1 MTEKKPNPI
10 DLTDEDITDYLYC
23 PFKYYLKKIG
33 QLPVVAKSMQIDLKS
48 AGFMRSTIVL
58 PGKIFSEALSLL
70 ASGKYGADLDSIT
83 RALWRSWLLSLPGV
97 REETVKTMMLYGEAR
112 NKILQPYFSG
122 ERLTRERKK
131 YIEPRMSNSFKREMK
146 DANLPELAS
155 RVDNELLEA
164 INYSQGE
171 LQKLGAYTASDAF
184 ADSLIM
190 AKRFPHVDPSQIIAA
205 NEYRKITLESGRQIC
220 FRIDVLYKQGG
231 HCVLEVHDPHPAFVS
246 QNIWSTRD
254 IRSILGSFFLESNGD
269 KNDILLHR
277 HLISGKSKPLRNLRT
292 ARAVLGVEYV
302 LNGIFNDIFYPAFLS
317 GDLNRCRECPARSV
331 CLSGD
336 AANWV
341 LPGIETSG
349 ERLRLAAAMLKGKKL
364 DITTLNEL
372 ERALQATNALPTGL
386 IRAEIQRLNYTEGE

>member
-1 MTEKKPNPI
+1 MTEKKPSAI

-33 QLPVVAKSMQIDLKS
+33 QLPAVAKAMQVDLKS
-48 AGFMRSTIVL
+48 AGFLRSTIVL
-58 PGKIFSEALSLL
+58 PGRILSEALSLL
-70 ASGKYGADLDSIT
+70 ASGKYGADLYGIT
-83 RALWRSWLLSLPGV
+83 RALWRSWLLSYPNV
-97 REETVKTMMLYGEAR
+97 HKETVKTMMLYGEAR

-131 YIEPRMSNSFKREMK
+131 YVEPRMSNSFKREMK
-146 DANLPELAS
+146 DANLPELAA
-155 RVDNELLEA
+155 RVDKELLEA
-164 INYSQGE
+164 THYSQGE
-171 LQKLGAYTASDAF
+171 LQKLGAYRVSDAF

-190 AKRFPHVDPSQIIAA
+190 AERFPRIEPAQIVAA
-205 NEYRKITLESGRQIC
+205 NEYRKVTLESGRQIS
-220 FRIDVLYKQGG
+220 FRIDVLYQQGG
-231 HCVLEVHDPHPAFVS
+231 NCILEVHDPHPAFVP
-246 QNIWSTRD
+246 QHIWSTRD

-277 HLISGKSKPLRNLRT
+277 HLISGKSKTLRNLRS

-302 LNGIFNDIFYPAFLS
+302 LNGIFNDVFYPAFLS
-317 GDLNRCRECPARSV
+317 GDLNRCRACLARSV

-349 ERLRLAAAMLKGKKL
+349 ERLRLAAAMLQGKKL
-364 DITTLNEL
+364 DKTTLDEL
-372 ERALQATNALPTGL
+372 ERVLQATHALPTGVL
-386 IRAEIQRLNYTEGE
+386 RAEIQRLSNKTK